1 MYISRLKIFG
11 FGCLTEKELNFSCGL
26 NLIATPN
33 ETGKSTLLHAIIAI
47 LYGTTEVG
55 LHRRKKL
62 PWHTSYLPDNHENY
76 GGEIEYTHQNT
87 QYKLIRNLHQQ
98 TAASQLINLTECR
111 EITYTFLLEKKE
123 RNFLKQ
129 QLSLSRAE
137 FIKFCVICPSLLTKN
152 SFDLALTEKL
162 RLLLCTA
169 GETEITTAI
178 TDLNHQ
184 LTELGERKG
193 TKTAIGRLLIKIE
206 KLQQDLNELRLHTKE
221 YITAKQELQK
231 LKKKIIQQEELLRN
245 QYKLLQKLNLFYKI
259 EHEFILNQRLLDTNT
274 KQLSRFIL
282 LFVKNKF
289 RLCLLILILILF
301 LCKLYLIGTISFTT
315 LCLRLVILKKNTS
328 QDECLDIIALNTRQ
342 AKLIKLMTELSLFLE
357 KKPTVSQQRFQENQ
371 ALLYNLKLKYQNLV
385 GVTETLS
392 KLFTRLTAKENELH
406 AAQQEYNQLKRRR
419 AVIVIAKEQL
429 LLAAKNLQN
438 ILGPKISAAITS
450 YLPLLTNNRY
460 RDAIFNTAN
469 FDLKIFANKSHSYIT
484 LDKLSTGTFEQVLYA
499 LRLGLLNLLNNHLN
513 FPLPLLLDDA
523 FVYFDDQRLEQ
534 ALLAIFNL
542 SKKHQILLC
551 TCQNREKKLLDRLS
565 IPYKNL
571 SL

>member
-1 MYISRLKIFG
+1 
-11 FGCLTEKELNFSCGL
+11 
-26 NLIATPN
+26 
-33 ETGKSTLLHAIIAI
+33 
-47 LYGTTEVG
+47 
-55 LHRRKKL
+55 
-62 PWHTSYLPDNHENY
+62 
-76 GGEIEYTHQNT
+76 
-87 QYKLIRNLHQQ
+87 
-98 TAASQLINLTECR
+98 
-111 EITYTFLLEKKE
+111 
-123 RNFLKQ
+123 
-129 QLSLSRAE
+129 
-137 FIKFCVICPSLLTKN
+137 
-152 SFDLALTEKL
+152 
-162 RLLLCTA
+162 
-169 GETEITTAI
+169 
-178 TDLNHQ
+178 
-184 LTELGERKG
+184 
-193 TKTAIGRLLIKIE
+193 
-206 KLQQDLNELRLHTKE
+206 
-221 YITAKQELQK
+221 
-231 LKKKIIQQEELLRN
+231 
-245 QYKLLQKLNLFYKI
+245 
-259 EHEFILNQRLLDTNT
+259 
-274 KQLSRFIL
+274 
-282 LFVKNKF
+282 
-289 RLCLLILILILF
+289 
-301 LCKLYLIGTISFTT
+301 
-315 LCLRLVILKKNTS
+315 
-328 QDECLDIIALNTRQ
+328 
-342 AKLIKLMTELSLFLE
+342 
-357 KKPTVSQQRFQENQ
+357 
-371 ALLYNLKLKYQNLV
+371 
-385 GVTETLS
+385 VTETLS

-406 AAQQEYNQLKRRR
+406 AAQQEYTQLKRRR